1 MRIQQ
6 GIEIINRETV
16 KGKREYCR
24 VDQKWYL
31 KTGYV
36 VLEKLWVGTDVGYF
50 ITATAS
56 PLEAEPLLRKITG
69 YEGLFKWK
77 YNTWEGMFT
86 LSQLIVIKRKENKE

>member
-16 KGKREYCR
+16 PGKRDYCR
-24 VDQKWYL
+24 TSQKYYL
-31 KTGYV
+31 RTGYV
-36 VLEKLWVGTDVGYF
+36 VLERLWVGNDVGYF

-77 YNTWEGMFT
+77 YHTWEGIHT
-86 LSQLIVIKRKENKE
+86 LRQLIVIGKEKK